1 MPNVLTVPN
10 VITIIRI
17 IIVPVFI
24 TALIYGR
31 YDYALILFTAAGF
44 SDALDG
50 FIARATKQKS
60 RFGTFLDPLADK
72 FLLITS
78 FILFAVYDLIPKWL
92 TITVISRDVIVVLGW
107 FLLYVLSHATKPEPS
122 ITGKATTVMQVL
134 FIVYILLAV
143 NFSDIVAPPA
153 KWMFVSVAAITI
165 ISGLLY
171 IYRGLQIAHEK

>member
-1 MPNVLTVPN
+1 MSSLMV
-10 VITIIRI
+10 R
-17 IIVPVFI
+17 
-24 TALIYGR
+24 
-31 YDYALILFTAAGF
+31 D
-44 SDALDG
+44 SSSSSLD
-50 FIARATKQKS
+50 
-60 RFGTFLDPLADK
+60 
-72 FLLITS
+72 
-78 FILFAVYDLIPKWL
+78 IPKFIFNTLIW
-92 TITVISRDVIVVLGW
+92 GW

-143 NFSDIVAPPA
+143 NFSDIIAPPA